1 VRRIFLGILLILGVE
16 MIIRGVVGV

>member
-16 MIIRGVVGV
+16 MIIRGGVGV